1 MAEEK
6 VLQLKDLVE
15 LADRFQEGQ
24 ITLEEFSAIGATMD
38 IRAYIPILDKL
49 RIATALSMKYMYF
62 NSEINEVKVAD
73 LYKNLF
79 FYGMLS
85 TYAGVDCSE
94 EELITYEN
102 YDKLFPLFYPFLIS
116 YCRDDYEILKEFV
129 HDTLDAYTTQ
139 DFVDA
144 MNAVSP
150 ESLEKAAEDNK
161 KLLSEL
167 ENNKDLIR
175 DLKEIAAFNNPAAEL
190 LMNEVRE
197 LAAENAKKQK

>member
-15 LADRFQEGQ
+15 LADKFQEGK

-62 NSEINEVKVAD
+62 NSEISEVKVAD

-79 FYGMLS
+79 FYGMLA
-85 TYAGVDCSE
+85 TYAGIDCSD

-116 YCRDDYEILKEFV
+116 YCREDYSILKEFV
-129 HDTLDAYTTQ
+129 HDTIEANTTQ
-139 DFVDA
+139 GFVEA
-144 MNAVSP
+144 MAGVSP
-150 ESLEKAAEDNK
+150 EVLENATKENR
-161 KLLSEL
+161 KLLEEL
-167 ENNKDLIR
+167 ESNKDLIR
-175 DLKEIAAFNNPAAEL
+175 DLKEIAVFNNPATEL
-190 LMNEVRE
+190 LMNEIRE
-197 LAAENAKKQK
+197 QAATNAKK